1 MRVTGWSS
9 DTVPQVSG
17 GPQVEGG
24 TYASAVA
31 VRLPPLGVRAAIV
44 FAVTFQLGAN
54 DSARLR
60 MTVEL
65 PEPLCPSWVLFGS
78 G

>member
-1 MRVTGWSS
+1 MRITGLSS
-9 DTVPQVSG
+9 DTVPQVRG

-24 TYASAVA
+24 TYAGAVA

-60 MTVEL
+60 MTVDL